1 MLTPMRCLN
10 FMPQPGSFSRLRL
23 CHSGKFRAAAVA
35 LVLGLVPFGQTVAQ
49 HGQGPQYM
57 YLLHC
62 GGCHIENGSGMPP
75 AIPDLRVTM
84 PKLATHDEGRAYM
97 VQVPGASQAPVT
109 DAQLTEIMN
118 WMLRTFA
125 EGSHQP
131 YTVSEVTRHRANK
144 VLDILALRRQLIAEN
159 LEAQ

>member
-1 MLTPMRCLN
+1 MLMRIHCLDRS
-10 FMPQPGSFSRLRL
+10 PQPGYQSRLRFS
-23 CHSGKFRAAAVA
+23 HKSRIRAAAVTLLLSLLPMGKA
-35 LVLGLVPFGQTVAQ
+35 LAQ

-75 AIPDLRVTM
+75 AIPDLRITM
-84 PKLATHDEGRAYM
+84 PKLASHDEGRAYM

-125 EGSHQP
+125 EGTFRP
-131 YTVSEVTRHRANK
+131 YTESEVTQHRANK

-159 LEAQ
+159 LEAP